1 MSSHTLCDKR
11 FGRGATRLPELPL
24 TEASMNDSAD
34 SRTGLFYGIAA
45 NVLWGVL
52 PLYLN
57 LLKGVD
63 ALQVLS
69 HRVVWS
75 LLVFAAILAML
86 GRLRSLAAAARS
98 RALGLLALS
107 AVLIAVNW
115 FVYIWSAA
123 NGHLV
128 EASLGYFITPL
139 VSVALGTTL
148 LKEQLARSQA
158 MAVGVAGIG
167 VLILALSGGGEIWIS
182 LTLAL
187 SFGFYGMIRKMVK
200 IDALGG
206 LAIETTLLAPLA
218 ICILFY
224 ASSRGEAAFA
234 QDGLTDALLILAGPI
249 TALPLLLF
257 AAGARRLRY
266 TTLGLLQFIAPTLL
280 LAEAVLLYQE
290 PIHPIQ
296 LATFGLIWIG
306 CGLYARGGIIA
317 WRRSNI
323 QY

>member
-1 MSSHTLCDKR
+1 MTDP
-11 FGRGATRLPELPL
+11 PE
-24 TEASMNDSAD
+24 
-34 SRTGLFYGIAA
+34 SRTGLLYGIAA

-69 HRVVWS
+69 HRVLWS
-75 LLVFAAILAML
+75 LLIFGAILLVA
-86 GRLRSLAAAARS
+86 GRLRPLLGAARG
-98 RALGLLALS
+98 RTLGLLTVS
-107 AVLIAVNW
+107 AALIAVNW

-139 VSVALGTTL
+139 VNIALGTML
-148 LKEQLARSQA
+148 LGERLARLQA
-158 MAVGVAGIG
+158 VAIGVAGFG
-167 VLILALSGGGEIWIS
+167 VLLAALNGGGAIWIS

-187 SFGFYGMIRKMVK
+187 SFSFYGLIRKVVA

-206 LAIETTLLAPLA
+206 LTIETALLTPFALG
-218 ICILFY
+218 LLLY
-224 ASSRGEAAFA
+224 VGSNGEAAFGRSGA
-234 QDGLTDALLILAGPI
+234 TDTLLILAGPV

-257 AAGARRLRY
+257 ASGARRLRY

-280 LAEAVLLYQE
+280 LLQAVILYQE
-290 PIHPIQ
+290 PIRPVQ
-296 LATFGLIWIG
+296 LATFSLIWLG
-306 CGLYARGGIIA
+306 CALYAWSSIRAARHLGVQA
-317 WRRSNI
+317 
-323 QY
+323 

>member
-1 MSSHTLCDKR
+1 MNI
-11 FGRGATRLPELPL
+11 GAD
-24 TEASMNDSAD
+24 N
-34 SRTGLFYGIAA
+34 RTGLSYGIAA
-45 NVLWGVL
+45 NVLWGAL

-75 LLVFAAILAML
+75 LLVFGAILAML
-86 GRLRSLAAAARS
+86 GRWRLLIVAARG
-98 RALGLLALS
+98 RALGLLSLS
-107 AVLIAVNW
+107 AALIAVNW

-139 VSVALGTTL
+139 VNVALGTML
-148 LKEQLARSQA
+148 LRERLTRSQA
-158 MAVGVAGIG
+158 VAIGVAGVG
-167 VLILALSGGGEIWIS
+167 VLILAVSGGGQIWIS
-182 LTLAL
+182 ITLAL
-187 SFGFYGMIRKMVK
+187 SFGFYGLIRKVVA

-206 LAIETTLLAPLA
+206 LTIETALLAPLA

-224 ASSRGEAAFA
+224 VGNTGEAAFG
-234 QDGLTDALLILAGPI
+234 QSGVIDALLILAGPI

-257 AAGARRLRY
+257 AAGAKRLRY

-290 PIHPIQ
+290 PIRPLQ
-296 LATFGLIWIG
+296 LATFGTIWIG
-306 CGLYARGGIIA
+306 CGLYAWSSIISSRNVIA
-317 WRRSNI
+317 RT
-323 QY
+323 

>member
-1 MSSHTLCDKR
+1 MIT
-11 FGRGATRLPELPL
+11 T
-24 TEASMNDSAD
+24 AD

-75 LLVFAAILAML
+75 LLVFGTLLAL
-86 GRLRSLAAAARS
+86 WGRLRPLVAAARG
-98 RALGLLALS
+98 RTLGLLAVS
-107 AVLIAVNW
+107 AALIAVNW

-139 VSVALGTTL
+139 VNVALGTML
-148 LKEQLARSQA
+148 LKERIARSQA
-158 MAVGVAGIG
+158 VAIGVAGAG
-167 VLILALSGGGEIWIS
+167 VLILAATGGGQIWIS

-187 SFGFYGMIRKMVK
+187 SFGFYGLIRKVVA

-206 LAIETTLLAPLA
+206 LSIETALLAPLA
-218 ICILFY
+218 LCLLFY
-224 ASSRGEAAFA
+224 FGSMGEAAFG
-234 QDGLTDALLILAGPI
+234 QSGRTDALLILAGPI
-249 TALPLLLF
+249 TALPLLFF
-257 AAGARRLRY
+257 AAGAKRLRY

-290 PIHPIQ
+290 PIGPIQ
-296 LATFGLIWIG
+296 LATFGMIWIG
-306 CGLYARGGIIA
+306 CGLYAWSSMNSSKDMTA
-317 WRRSNI
+317 HPS
-323 QY
+323 

>member
-1 MSSHTLCDKR
+1 MT
-11 FGRGATRLPELPL
+11 
-24 TEASMNDSAD
+24 ASVD
-34 SRTGLFYGIAA
+34 SRTGFFYGIAA

-57 LLKGVD
+57 MLKGVD

-75 LLVFAAILAML
+75 LVMFGAIIAVS
-86 GRLRSLAAAARS
+86 GRLRTLLVAARG
-98 RALGLLALS
+98 RTLGLLTIS
-107 AVLIAVNW
+107 AALIAVNW

-139 VSVALGTTL
+139 VNVALGTVL
-148 LKEQLARSQA
+148 LRERLTCSQA
-158 MAVGVAGIG
+158 VAIGIAGTG
-167 VLILALSGGGEIWIS
+167 VLILSVTGGGEIWIS

-187 SFGFYGMIRKMVK
+187 SFGFYGLIRKVVA
-200 IDALGG
+200 IDALSG
-206 LAIETTLLAPLA
+206 LTIETALLAPLA
-218 ICILFY
+218 ILILCY
-224 ASSRGEAAFA
+224 VGTTSEAAFG
-234 QDGLTDALLILAGPI
+234 QGSRIDALLILAGPI

-257 AAGARRLRY
+257 AASVKRLRY

-290 PIHPIQ
+290 PIGSIQ
-296 LATFGLIWIG
+296 LATFSLIWIG
-306 CGLYARGGIIA
+306 CGLYAWSSIISS
-317 WRRSNI
+317 RSLSV
-323 QY
+323 QA